1 MSDSKQ
7 RRERRELEEMRIR
20 AYLDVGDDIRSMR
33 TLRLLERL
41 VRECTELKQ
50 QLDET
55 KDRTSQ
61 LEEKVADHLGN
72 LL

>member
-41 VRECTELKQ
+41 VRECAELKQ